1 MTKAQ
6 LKELVAQLD
15 ALAVPDAAVVK
26 LQRNIDNARMDI
38 APFVFKI
45 EGQDAEYTI
54 DASGHWA
61 PAVAQAN
68 AVVLKEA

>member
-6 LKELVAQLD
+6 LKEIVAQLD
-15 ALAVPDAAVVK
+15 ALQVPDAAVVL
-26 LQRNIDNARMDI
+26 LQRNIDNARMEI
-38 APFVFKI
+38 APLVFKI
-45 EGQDAEYTI
+45 EGQDAEFSI

-61 PAVAQAN
+61 PAVSQAN